1 MLYFMSTADA
11 VQPVY
16 SLNSISLSS
25 RHHRLF
31 HDLNFSIFPGESFV
45 IIGPSEAGKS
55 VLLKML
61 AGLIAPDSGEVL
73 FYGRPIPAHPKVR
86 RKELG
91 NRISMTFQ
99 GNGLFD
105 SLTVEENILFPL
117 REQGGLSRKEINAK
131 ARAILDQVGL
141 GGSQR
146 LWVHELS
153 GGMKKRLGIARALVL
168 SPQVVLYDDPTAGLD
183 PVTSQAI
190 VELICG
196 MKKKDEM
203 TVVMVTSDLEQA
215 YRLADRVGFLYEGR
229 FLAMEPPSSLR
240 RSKQP
245 VIKQFVHG
253 ELEGPL
259 TI

>member
-1 MLYFMSTADA
+1 MLYFMPTDDA
-11 VQPVY
+11 VQSVY
-16 SLNSISLSS
+16 SLHSISLSL
-25 RHHRLF
+25 RHHRFF
-31 HDLNFSIFPGESFV
+31 HDLSFSILPGESFV

-61 AGLIAPDSGEVL
+61 AGLIVPDRGEVL
-73 FYGRPIPAHPKVR
+73 FYGRPIPVHPKVR

-99 GNGLFD
+99 RNGLFD

-117 REQGGLSRKEINAK
+117 REQGGLSREEIKAK
-131 ARAILDQVGL
+131 AREILDHVGL
-141 GGSQR
+141 AGRER

-153 GGMKKRLGIARALVL
+153 GGMQKRLGIARALVL

-183 PVTSQAI
+183 PVTSRTI
-190 VELICG
+190 VELILG
-196 MKKKDEM
+196 MKKKDE
-203 TVVMVTSDLEQA
+203 TTIVMVTSDLEQA

-229 FLAMEPPSSLR
+229 FLAMDPPSSLR
-240 RSKQP
+240 GSQQP

-259 TI
+259 II